1 MAIYIYKYIY
11 VVTISFHAQNPAFT
25 ETQRVCEIVRKRTKL
40 EKKKNGINMKRDTS
54 ARLNE
59 YFFGAA
65 ERT

>member
-1 MAIYIYKYIY
+1 M
-11 VVTISFHAQNPAFT
+11 SFHAQNPAFT

-40 EKKKNGINMKRDTS
+40 KKNKTGINTKRDTS

-59 YFFGAA
+59 YFLGAA